1 MSKIRLTQRQLN
13 NIIKESVS
21 VILNEAN
28 NNKKEDLD
36 KLYDDMHQSTLDF
49 GDGIGYHAEDDRSE
63 VQKQRDTILQSL
75 ISMRNDI
82 NAMIRMTKGN
92 KENTR
97 NLIDNFINK
106 CQRYINTLKEL

>member
-1 MSKIRLTQRQLN
+1 MSKIRLTQKQLDK
-13 NIIKESVS
+13 IIKESAS

-28 NNKKEDLD
+28 NLD
-36 KLYDDMHQSTLDF
+36 DIYDKNHQGVLDF
-49 GDGIGYHAEDDRSE
+49 GDGIDYRAEDTRSE
-63 VQKQRDTILQSL
+63 EQKQRDAMLQSL
-75 ISMRNDI
+75 ISMRTDI
-82 NAMIRMTKGN
+82 NTMIKSVKSD

>member
-1 MSKIRLTQRQLN
+1 MSKIRLTQEQLN
-13 NIIKESVS
+13 MIIKESAS

-28 NNKKEDLD
+28 IKKNDLD
-36 KLYDDMHQSTLDF
+36 KTYDEKHQCVLDF
-49 GDGIGYHAEDDRSE
+49 GDGIDYRAEDTRSE
-63 VQKQRDTILQSL
+63 EQKQRDAMLQSL
-75 ISMRNDI
+75 ISMRTDI
-82 NAMIRMTKGN
+82 NKMINSVKSN

>member
-1 MSKIRLTQRQLN
+1 MSKIKLTESQLHKV
-13 NIIKESVS
+13 IKESVS

-36 KLYDDMHQSTLDF
+36 KLYDDMHQSTIDF
-49 GDGIGYHAEDDRSE
+49 GDGVDYRAEDGRSE
-63 VQKQRDTILQSL
+63 EQKRRDTILQSL

-106 CQRYINTLKEL
+106 CQRYINTLKEI

>member
-1 MSKIRLTQRQLN
+1 MSKIKLTQKQLN
-13 NIIKESVS
+13 KIIKESAS

-28 NNKKEDLD
+28 NKKNDLD
-36 KLYDDMHQSTLDF
+36 DIYDKNHQGVLDF
-49 GDGIGYHAEDDRSE
+49 GDGIDYRAEDTRSE
-63 VQKQRDTILQSL
+63 EQKQRDAMLQSL
-75 ISMRNDI
+75 ISMRTDI
-82 NAMIRMTKGN
+82 NTMIKSVKSD